1 MFDQFLQLD
10 IAYIWENV
18 SIPGREHRSE
28 ENSEEMNPF
37 LVMILFYFK
46 HQLKMEIGLIE
57 KKIKSY
63 EIWRTID

>member
-1 MFDQFLQLD
+1 M
-10 IAYIWENV
+10 
-18 SIPGREHRSE
+18 SIPGKEHRSE